1 MTVGLWNAT
10 LLLSEKSYYFMAFTL
25 SLFAV
30 ITIQKN
36 IRDLQAVK
44 EYENPYEQGDVFLEK
59 DDFLKEKE

>member
-1 MTVGLWNAT
+1 
-10 LLLSEKSYYFMAFTL
+10 MAFTL

-36 IRDLQAVK
+36 IRDLQVVK